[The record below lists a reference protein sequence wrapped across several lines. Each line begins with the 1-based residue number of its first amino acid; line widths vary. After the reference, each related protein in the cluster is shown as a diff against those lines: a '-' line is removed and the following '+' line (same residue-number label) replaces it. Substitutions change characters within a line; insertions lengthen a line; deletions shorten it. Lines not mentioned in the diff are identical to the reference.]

1 MFVDNVEIQV
11 RAGHGGSGLAS
22 FRREKFLPFGGPDG
36 GDGGK
41 GGDVYLYADS
51 NLESLVSFKHKRLF
65 KADNG
70 GDGGKN
76 RMHGTNAAGLI
87 IRVPVG
93 TSAYIID
100 NGSELL
106 VADMTRDGQKSLLA
120 RGGRGGRGN
129 VHFATS
135 TRKAPRMFQQGEEG
149 QQFNIMLRMS
159 LVVDVCIVGFTNSGK
174 STLLSALSSA
184 RPEIADYRFTT
195 KTPVLGVVDDGVN
208 KLIWVELPALTKD
221 SRLGKGLGNTFL
233 KQAVRA
239 SAIVYLLD
247 AGSSDLKGD
256 FDILRDEVSAF
267 DKKLRQKASTIVIN
281 KVDSANSLSLEDY
294 VKNKLEVTGL
304 PCIMISSL
312 DKTGLDILVTRVH
325 QAVKEAR
332 SRPSDEPAAEVVFRP
347 EPIDQREKK

>member
-11 RAGHGGSGLAS
+11 RAGQGGNGLAS

-41 GGDVYLYADS
+41 GGDIYICADS

-76 RMHGTNAAGLI
+76 RMHGTNAASLI

-93 TSAYIID
+93 TVAYIVD
-100 NGSELL
+100 SGRELL
-106 VADMTRDGQKSLLA
+106 VADMVRDGQKALLA
-120 RGGRGGRGN
+120 KGGRGGRGN

-149 QQFNIMLRMS
+149 QQFDIMLRMS
-159 LVVDVCIVGFTNSGK
+159 LVVDACIVGFTNSGK

-195 KTPVLGVVDDGVN
+195 RTPVLGVVDDGVN

-233 KQAVRA
+233 NQAVRA
-239 SAIVYLLD
+239 SVIVYLLD
-247 AGSSDLKGD
+247 AGSSDLKDD
-256 FDILRDEVSAF
+256 FDTLRDEVSAF
-267 DKKLRQKASTIVIN
+267 DENLGQKASVIVIN
-281 KVDSANSLSLEDY
+281 KVDSTNRLSLEDY
-294 VKNKLEVTGL
+294 VNKKLAATGL
-304 PCIMISSL
+304 PCIIVSSL
-312 DKTGLDILVTRVH
+312 DKEGLDTLVTQVH
-325 QAVKEAR
+325 RAVKETR
-332 SRPSDEPAAEVVFRP
+332 SRPTDEPAAEVVFRP
-347 EPIDQREKK
+347 EPVDQRERK